1 MIFTDDIKMTM
12 YSLDI
17 IDSIIKTP
25 TQQVFNVESA
35 LRFNWVERFL
45 QEGGFQQLLA
55 QLRRAL
61 DISNAT
67 LMQQDYNSET
77 NNIKKKF
84 VD

>member
-45 QEGGFQQLLA
+45 
-55 QLRRAL
+55 
-61 DISNAT
+61 
-67 LMQQDYNSET
+67 
-77 NNIKKKF
+77 
-84 VD
+84 